1 MQSVTELINYVMSL
15 FESLFVKQQYFK
27 GILIAGVLHRL
38 KYKVCL
44 STLLVYLADAPAP
57 PI

>member
-27 GILIAGVLHRL
+27 GILFAGVFRRL
-38 KYKVCL
+38 KVCL